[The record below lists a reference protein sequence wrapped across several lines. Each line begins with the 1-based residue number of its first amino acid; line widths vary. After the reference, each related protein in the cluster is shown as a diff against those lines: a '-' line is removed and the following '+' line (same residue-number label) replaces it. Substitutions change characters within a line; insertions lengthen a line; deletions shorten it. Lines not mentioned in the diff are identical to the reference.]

1 MDIAEKLYQ
10 RGYLSYP
17 RTETDK
23 FKEGFDLRT
32 LIQAQTA
39 DGRWGGFAQRLLDG
53 YFQWPRDGGH
63 DDAAH
68 PPIHPVGVI
77 T

>member
-23 FKEGFDLRT
+23 FKEGFDLQALT
-32 LIQAQTA
+32 LP
-39 DGRWGGFAQRLLDG
+39 L
-53 YFQWPRDGGH
+53 
-63 DDAAH
+63 
-68 PPIHPVGVI
+68 PPTPNPNP
-77 T
+77 